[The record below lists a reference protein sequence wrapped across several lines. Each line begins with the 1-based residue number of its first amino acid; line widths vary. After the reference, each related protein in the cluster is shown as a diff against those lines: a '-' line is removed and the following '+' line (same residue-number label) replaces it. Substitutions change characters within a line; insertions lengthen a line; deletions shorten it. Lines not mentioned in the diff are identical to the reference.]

1 MKRFSG
7 ARIVEL
13 EKRQADPIAVVIPT
27 GGRGMKSI
35 LRRAAKTLC
44 GDVSVLNALS
54 VSLAI
59 VVAQLRCCHQQP
71 TSVRAP
77 LVLKQMAIKIA
88 AAASNRSEVDN

>member
-1 MKRFSG
+1 M
-7 ARIVEL
+7 EL
-13 EKRQADPIAVVIPT
+13 EKRQADPVAVVIPT

-59 VVAQLRCCHQQP
+59 VVAFLLQVVSQLRCCHQQP
-71 TSVRAP
+71 TPVRAP
-77 LVLKQMAIKIA
+77 LVLKQMTIKIG
-88 AAASNRSEVDN
+88 AAASNTSEVDN

>member
-1 MKRFSG
+1 M
-7 ARIVEL
+7 EL
-13 EKRQADPIAVVIPT
+13 EKRQADPVAVVIPT

-35 LRRAAKTLC
+35 LRRAVKTLC
-44 GDVSVLNALS
+44 GDVSVLNAVS

-59 VVAQLRCCHQQP
+59 VLALLLQMVSQLRCCHQQP